1 MLKPRYYFANDF
13 RSFYEYFL
21 SQPHTKQIFQKGDY
35 LWRPG
40 QPYDRIQYYVSGA
53 SVHFSDHENGRRKII
68 SFHGPGTLLPGYHTT
83 DFRIELSL
91 TTIALSEVEVLEFT
105 IPQFRAMFESNKELA
120 ESVVN
125 WYSMYVNRFL
135 FEIIHQE
142 FNPSQVKLCNLLYLQ
157 NLPRAVKGKKAQKKE
172 KHDFREKGIAKQ
184 ASTLRRPRNKEITIN
199 L

>member
-21 SQPHTKQIFQKGDY
+21 AQPHTKQIFQKGDY

-53 SVHFSDHENGRRKII
+53 SVHFSNHENGRRKII

-91 TTIALSEVEVLEFT
+91 TTIALSEV
-105 IPQFRAMFESNKELA
+105 
-120 ESVVN
+120 
-125 WYSMYVNRFL
+125 
-135 FEIIHQE
+135 
-142 FNPSQVKLCNLLYLQ
+142 
-157 NLPRAVKGKKAQKKE
+157 
-172 KHDFREKGIAKQ
+172 
-184 ASTLRRPRNKEITIN
+184 
-199 L
+199 